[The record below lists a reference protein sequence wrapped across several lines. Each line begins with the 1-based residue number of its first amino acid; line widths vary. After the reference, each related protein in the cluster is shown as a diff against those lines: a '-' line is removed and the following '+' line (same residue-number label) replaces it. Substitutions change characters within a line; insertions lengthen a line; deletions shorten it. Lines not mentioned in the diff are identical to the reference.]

1 MTEVS
6 KLLENNDTVT
16 PALVSLTTV
25 ANSAQTVAHIHLRFG
40 YLTQSKQISLFIQ
53 KLTHDRSE
61 GLSCP

>member
-25 ANSAQTVAHIHLRFG
+25 ANSAQTVAHIH
-40 YLTQSKQISLFIQ
+40 
-53 KLTHDRSE
+53 
-61 GLSCP
+61 